1 MRCRAHQALTQVLV
15 LDEAVFVDGFEGS
28 TAAALR
34 PGD

>member
-1 MRCRAHQALTQVLV
+1 VLV

-28 TAAALR
+28 TAATLR